1 MVQMILMIFLMTLI
15 NIPIYLKKF
24 GTHCSVIMLLYH
36 TKNTLSMGPR
46 HARGFCFFRNTQGVR
61 GAFSLRIK
69 DKHFAAVWEISFFP
83 EVKRPAKFFIKFLQP
98 GQQLSGLRFRMTAE
112 RRNGMH
118 GNHRTKIQNRAP
130 PCRHPSRS
138 TPGRNL

>member
-1 MVQMILMIFLMTLI
+1 
-15 NIPIYLKKF
+15 
-24 GTHCSVIMLLYH
+24 MLLYH
-36 TKNTLSMGPR
+36 TKNTLSMGLSPR
-46 HARGFCFFRNTQGVR
+46 HARGFLMQKRTGGSVFAPIIQFCRFFRNTQGVR

-118 GNHRTKIQNRAP
+118 GNHRTKIQNRDP